1 MEEETG
7 AAGVEVG
14 EEAEWN
20 VFDSEAVG
28 VLPPAQVD
36 SAFTNSPMGVALA
49 TPDGVVLAANAA
61 LGELLGVPAEE
72 LRGATL
78 FAFTHPDDVAGAI
91 AVCRELQV
99 RHGRMRHECRMR
111 RPDGGTVPVQ
121 VTSSWVDGATGG
133 DPPHLVMVVEDVT
146 ERKALEARLL
156 HLSAHD
162 PLTGLPNRLLFRD
175 RLRHAL
181 DRGHREHTP
190 TCVLVL
196 DLDGFKAVNDEHG
209 HPTGDAVL
217 VAVAERLTGVLRA
230 SDTAARLGGDEFAV
244 VCENTERADAERL
257 AARLRE
263 VLPCTLT
270 PAGTTVQVGLSIG
283 IGSIDG
289 GTDPEYAQDALV
301 READAAM
308 YVDKAR
314 RR

>member
-1 MEEETG
+1 VLE
-7 AAGVEVG
+7 
-14 EEAEWN
+14 
-20 VFDSEAVG
+20 SEAVG
-28 VLPPAQVD
+28 VLPPADVG

-49 TPDGVVLAANAA
+49 TPSGVVLAANAA
-61 LGELLGVPAEE
+61 LGELLGIPAEE
-72 LRGATL
+72 LRGTTL
-78 FAFTHPDDVAGAI
+78 FAVTHPDDLPGAL
-91 AVCRELQV
+91 AACRELQV
-99 RHGRMRHECRMR
+99 SHGRMRHESRLR

-121 VTSSWVDGATGG
+121 VTSSWVDGPSEGHPA
-133 DPPHLVMVVEDVT
+133 HLVMVVEDVT

-162 PLTGLPNRLLFRD
+162 PLTGLPNRLLFHD

-181 DRGHREHTP
+181 ERGHREHTP

-257 AARLRE
+257 AVRLRE
-263 VLPCTLT
+263 VLPHTLT
-270 PAGTTVQVGLSIG
+270 PAGTTVEVGLSIG

-289 GTDPEYAQDALV
+289 GSDPEDAQEAVV
-301 READAAM
+301 RQADAAM
-308 YVDKAR
+308 YADKAR